1 MSRILQKF
9 LTNLIR
15 YGDLEIETASGV
27 KYRVGD
33 GTGPSVGLL
42 IADARSERRL
52 IWDPEL
58 AFGELYMD
66 GLLTVTRGSIYDALM
81 ISARNITLPTS
92 RWVGLLQRVRLSLR
106 RWRQRNIGERARQNV
121 AHHYDLDGRIYAL
134 FLDADQQYSCAYFER
149 PEASLE
155 DAQLAKKRHIAAK
168 LLIQPGQ
175 SVLDIGCGWGGLA
188 LYLAKHCDANVTG
201 VTLSREQLAVA
212 QNRARESGLSSS
224 VTFRLQDYHEVPEIF
239 DRIVSVGMFEHVGL
253 GYFEAFF
260 RKLANALNNDGVA
273 LLHTIGNTGEPFP
286 TNPWLDKYIF
296 PGGYVPSMSEI
307 LASIERVGLKVTDI
321 EILRLHYAETLKAW
335 RERFMARR
343 DAAMALYDERFCRMW
358 EFYLAFSEA
367 GFRHGLIGVFQIQ
380 LAKTVDAVPIT
391 RDYIFEF
398 EAKLRARDSGITN
411 MRIADITPGSEQ
423 SGAGSRS

>member
-1 MSRILQKF
+1 M
-9 LTNLIR
+9 
-15 YGDLEIETASGV
+15 
-27 KYRVGD
+27 
-33 GTGPSVGLL
+33 
-42 IADARSERRL
+42 
-52 IWDPEL
+52 
-58 AFGELYMD
+58 
-66 GLLTVTRGSIYDALM
+66 
-81 ISARNITLPTS
+81 
-92 RWVGLLQRVRLSLR
+92 
-106 RWRQRNIGERARQNV
+106 
-121 AHHYDLDGRIYAL
+121 
-134 FLDADQQYSCAYFER
+134 
-149 PEASLE
+149 
-155 DAQLAKKRHIAAK
+155 
-168 LLIQPGQ
+168 
-175 SVLDIGCGWGGLA
+175 
-188 LYLAKHCDANVTG
+188 
-201 VTLSREQLAVA
+201 
-212 QNRARESGLSSS
+212 
-224 VTFRLQDYHEVPEIF
+224 PEIF

-391 RDYIFEF
+391 RDYIFES